1 MAQKKGWPRF
11 PRPTPKSA
19 AHQLTCPV
27 DLLFNSIVVTVFRKT
42 NCQRIFLCKFDLMF
56 SGGFLK

>member
-1 MAQKKGWPRF
+1 MDGLGSLD
-11 PRPTPKSA
+11 RPTPKS

-27 DLLFNSIVVTVFRKT
+27 DLLFISIVVTVFRKT
-42 NCQRIFLCKFDLMF
+42 NCQRIFLCKFALMF